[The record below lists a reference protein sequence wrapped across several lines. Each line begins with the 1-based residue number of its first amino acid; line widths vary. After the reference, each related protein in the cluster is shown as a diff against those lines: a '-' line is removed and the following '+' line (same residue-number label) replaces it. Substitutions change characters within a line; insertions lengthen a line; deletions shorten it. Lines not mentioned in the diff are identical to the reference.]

1 MLRAHTYSVVARDP
15 ASGDFGVAVQSHWFN
30 VGRIV
35 PWARAGIGAVATQS
49 MVEVSYGPKGLAL
62 MEAGSSA
69 SHALST
75 LLAADEGRAL
85 RQVAM
90 VDATGEVAVHTGE
103 SCIAEAGHLSG
114 DGWSVQ
120 ANIMRSDVVI
130 PAMADAMGASTGDFA
145 DRLLAALVA
154 AEATGGDLRGSQSA
168 SLLVVAEGT
177 DEPRL
182 DLRVDDHPDPVAE
195 LSRLLHVARAYDLM
209 NEGDEALAA
218 GDLAGAGRA
227 YSAAAR
233 SSKNPEIL
241 FWQGLG
247 LVESGESAAGMRSL
261 RSAVEGNPD
270 LGELLRRLPAAGL
283 IDPTTAAE
291 LQAAL
296 GLS

>member
-1 MLRAHTYSVVARDP
+1 MVARDP

-35 PWARAGIGAVATQS
+35 PWARAGVGAVATQS

-283 IDPTTAAE
+283 IDPTKAAE

>member
-69 SHALST
+69 RQALST

-283 IDPTTAAE
+283 IDPTKAAE

>member
-283 IDPTTAAE
+283 IDPTKAAE

>member
-1 MLRAHTYSVVARDP
+1 
-15 ASGDFGVAVQSHWFN
+15 
-30 VGRIV
+30 
-35 PWARAGIGAVATQS
+35 

-62 MEAGSSA
+62 MEAGRSA
-69 SHALST
+69 SHALAT
-75 LLAADEGRAL
+75 LLAADEGRSL

-130 PAMADAMGASTGDFA
+130 PAMADALGASTGDFA

-195 LSRLLHVARAYDLM
+195 LSRLLRVARAYDLM

-218 GDLAGAGRA
+218 GDLAGASRA

-233 SSKNPEIL
+233 VRRMRRSCSGKAWGSSSPVML
-241 FWQGLG
+241 RRGCG
-247 LVESGESAAGMRSL
+247 
-261 RSAVEGNPD
+261 RSA
-270 LGELLRRLPAAGL
+270 RRWRGIRISANSFGVCRRR
-283 IDPTTAAE
+283 
-291 LQAAL
+291 
-296 GLS
+296 G

>member
-35 PWARAGIGAVATQS
+35 PWARAGVGAVATQS

-69 SHALST
+69 RQALST

-283 IDPTTAAE
+283 IDPTKAAE

>member
-69 SHALST
+69 SHTLST

-283 IDPTTAAE
+283 IDPTKAAE